1 MLRIG
6 LTGGIGSGKTTVAR
20 IFSSLGIPIFNADE
34 SAKRLMSENENLR
47 SAIIEKFGIDSYIGK
62 DLNRAHL
69 AKLVFADPEKLRWLN
84 TLIHPLTIA
93 DAKKWMDTQQ
103 SPYVIKEAALLFE
116 SEAAAGLDFVI
127 GVTAP
132 ETLRIN
138 RILQRDKTD
147 LAQAKKRM
155 DQQLEESL
163 KVKLCD
169 FVIKNDET
177 TPLLP
182 QVLKIDEELRK
193 RARQATPSQS

>member
-20 IFSSLGIPIFNADE
+20 IFLSLGIPTFNADE
-34 SAKRLMSENENLR
+34 SAKRLMSENEDLR
-47 SAIIEKFGIDSYIGK
+47 NAIIDKFGINSYNGK

-69 AKLVFADPEKLRWLN
+69 AKLAFADPEKLRWLN
-84 TLIHPLTIA
+84 ALIHPLTIA
-93 DAKKWMDTQQ
+93 DAKKWMDAQQ

-116 SEAAAGLDFVI
+116 SGAATGLDFVI

-138 RILQRDKTD
+138 RIIQRDKTD
-147 LAQAKKRM
+147 LAQAKKRIESQM
-155 DQQLEESL
+155 EESL

-169 FVIKNDET
+169 FVINNDET

-193 RARQATPSQS
+193 RASQATPSQS

>member
-116 SEAAAGLDFVI
+116 SGAAAGLDFVI

>member
-1 MLRIG
+1 MLRVG
-6 LTGGIGSGKTTVAR
+6 LTGGIGSGKTTVGR

-69 AKLVFADPEKLRWLN
+69 AKLVFADPEKLHWLN

-116 SEAAAGLDFVI
+116 SGAAAGLDFII

-169 FVIKNDET
+169 FVINNDET

-193 RARQATPSQS
+193 RARQATPSLS

>member
-69 AKLVFADPEKLRWLN
+69 AKLVFADPEKLHWLN

-103 SPYVIKEAALLFE
+103 SSYVIKEAALLFE
-116 SEAAAGLDFVI
+116 SGAAAGLDFVI

-132 ETLRIN
+132 ETLRID

>member
-69 AKLVFADPEKLRWLN
+69 AKLVFADPEKLHWLN

-93 DAKKWMDTQQ
+93 EAKKWMDTQQ
-103 SPYVIKEAALLFE
+103 SSYVIKEAALLFE
-116 SEAAAGLDFVI
+116 SGAAAGLDFII

>member
-34 SAKRLMSENENLR
+34 SAKRLMSENEELR
-47 SAIIEKFGIDSYIGK
+47 KVIIEKFGIDSYIGK

-69 AKLVFADPEKLRWLN
+69 AKLVFADPEKLHWLN

-93 DAKKWMDTQQ
+93 EAKKWMDTQQ

-116 SEAAAGLDFVI
+116 SGAAAGLDFVI

-132 ETLRIN
+132 ETLRIK

-147 LAQAKKRM
+147 IAQAKKRM
-155 DQQLEESL
+155 DLQLEESL

-169 FVIKNDET
+169 FVIDNDET
-177 TPLLP
+177 SPLLP

>member
-20 IFSSLGIPIFNADE
+20 IFLSLGIPTFNADE
-34 SAKRLMSENENLR
+34 SAKRLMSENEELR
-47 SAIIEKFGIDSYIGK
+47 KAIIEKFGIDSYIGK

-69 AKLVFADPEKLRWLN
+69 AKLAFADPEKLQWLN
-84 TLIHPLTIA
+84 VLVHPLTIA
-93 DAKKWMDTQQ
+93 DAKKWMDAQQ

-116 SEAAAGLDFVI
+116 SGAATGLDFVI

-138 RILQRDKTD
+138 RIIQRDKTD
-147 LAQAKKRM
+147 LAQAKKRIES
-155 DQQLEESL
+155 QLEESL

-169 FVIKNDET
+169 FVINNDET
-177 TPLLP
+177 SPLLP

-193 RARQATPSQS
+193 RARQVTPSQS

>member
-1 MLRIG
+1 MLRVG
-6 LTGGIGSGKTTVAR
+6 LTGGIGSGKTTVGR

-69 AKLVFADPEKLRWLN
+69 AKLVFADPEKLHWLN

-116 SEAAAGLDFVI
+116 SGAAAGLDFVI

-132 ETLRIN
+132 ETLRID

-169 FVIKNDET
+169 FVINNDET

-193 RARQATPSQS
+193 RARQATPSLS